1 MKNRMIDVTQM
12 GSRVTT
18 HEISKVESPDPV
30 KKSLMPK
37 VREGVSVHSTL
48 NLLMLGLFTMGF
60 GFALL
65 AALVAYGPIHK
76 WFFKAIFAVMVMTE
90 TIMCFG
96 SVIFYKYVEGNL
108 VEKDE
113 KPTDTVPT
121 KHPSDLA
128 DRCMRGEGKDIIG

>member
-1 MKNRMIDVTQM
+1 MKNSIKDVTRL

-30 KKSLMPK
+30 KKSLMLK
-37 VREGVSVHSTL
+37 VREGVSVRVVFSF
-48 NLLMLGLFTMGF
+48 LLFTMFTMGF
-60 GFALL
+60 GVAL
-65 AALVAYGPIHK
+65 AIALVAVGPIHEGL
-76 WFFKAIFAVMVMTE
+76 FKVLFTVMVLAE
-90 TIMCFG
+90 TIICFA
-96 SVIFYKYVEGNL
+96 SVILYRYVKGNL

-113 KPTDTVPT
+113 KPTDTGPT